1 MLSAVEIVTKTD
13 HLPSLPTAYLQV
25 KRLIDDP
32 NASSSQLAA
41 ALATDPAMTARL
53 LRVVNSPFYGFPGR
67 IETVTRALTI
77 LGMQQVHDAV
87 LAGAISSAFADRRR
101 SVVPMKPFW
110 RRSVARAIAARLL
123 ARQARFVDAERLF
136 VTGLLS
142 DIGHLVMYAGVPDLT
157 TEAMTTSG
165 RTGRALHEVER
176 ELIGCDYAD
185 VGAALVS
192 SWELPQAFYEPIA
205 CQIDPSLAFN
215 HQLEA
220 AILHVVGNLA
230 ASRVAPTSFEPHPF
244 ALSVLEL
251 DETSLVNL
259 SKQVDRELD
268 SAVATCFPHLAAA

>member
-1 MLSAVEIVTKTD
+1 MLSAVDIVTQTE
-13 HLPSLPTAYLQV
+13 HLPSLPDAYLRV

-32 NASSSQLAA
+32 NGSIPQLAA
-41 ALATDPAMTARL
+41 ALTSDPAMTARV

-67 IETVTRALTI
+67 IETVTRALNI

-87 LAGAISSAFADRRR
+87 LAWAISSTFADVRT
-101 SVVPMKPFW
+101 STIPIKPFW
-110 RRSVARAIAARLL
+110 RRSVARAIAARVL

-136 VTGLLS
+136 VAGLLS
-142 DIGHLVMYAGVPDLT
+142 DIGHLVMYAGVPQLAS
-157 TEAMTTSG
+157 EALANSQ
-165 RTGRALHEVER
+165 RTGRPLHEIER

-192 SWELPQAFYEPIA
+192 AWELPEAFYEPIA

-220 AILHVVGNLA
+220 AILHVSGSLA
-230 ASRVAPTSFEPHPF
+230 ASRAAPTSFELHPF

-251 DETSLVNL
+251 EENALLSLSN
-259 SKQVDRELD
+259 QVDRELD
-268 SAVATCFPHLAAA
+268 SAVATFFPHLAAA